1 MSQWVFGYGS
11 LIWRPGF
18 EFLESHFA
26 TVYGW
31 SRSFSQASPDHRGTP
46 SLPGRVL
53 TLREE
58 RGAQCRGRVY
68 RISEER
74 WPEVFR
80 YLEERE
86 SGGYCAC
93 KVDLDVGEQTTKAW
107 VWIALPGNPHS
118 VSNESV
124 KSTVE
129 VMLRAKG
136 QSGPNIDYV
145 LNLGRALEEA
155 GITDVEVAR
164 YATLLRQHVSESGR
178 D

>member
-26 TVYGW
+26 TLCGW

-46 SLPGRVL
+46 EFPGRVL

-58 RGAQCRGRVY
+58 LGTQCRGRVY
-68 RISEER
+68 RVSDEQ

-80 YLEERE
+80 YLEHRE
-86 SGGYCAC
+86 SGGYRAC
-93 KVDLDVGEQTTKAW
+93 RLDVDTGERTTEAW
-107 VWIALPGNPHS
+107 VWIALPDNPHS
-118 VSNESV
+118 VLNESV
-124 KSTVE
+124 ESTVE
-129 VMLRAKG
+129 VMLRAQG

-145 LNLGRALEEA
+145 LNLECALDEA
-155 GITDVEVAR
+155 GIRDAEVGR
-164 YATLLRQHVSESGR
+164 YARLLRQYVSESSS

>member
-18 EFLESHFA
+18 EFLESQF
-26 TVYGW
+26 TTLYGW

-46 SLPGRVL
+46 NFPGRVL

-58 RGAQCRGRVY
+58 PGAQCRGRVY
-68 RISEER
+68 RIADER
-74 WPEVFR
+74 WSEVFR
-80 YLEERE
+80 YLEDRE

-93 KVDLDVGEQTTKAW
+93 RLDLDVGGRTTKAW
-107 VWIALPGNPHS
+107 VWIALPDNPHS

-145 LNLGRALEEA
+145 LNLEGALEEA

-164 YATLLRQHVSESGR
+164 YATLLRRHVSESSR